1 VNKQG
6 LRQDER
12 GSALWGNG
20 TRGGG
25 SRGSALWGKGGR
37 RAGATL
43 ISAALAAVVLSFGAS
58 LPANASGGTGKV
70 SSGTFAPA
78 ALLSQAQGH
87 ADDSFAVIVQGDGS
101 TDADTLAHRI
111 GAWAA
116 HADKKLADAADKAA
130 QDLAAAQKELAKKQ
144 AEAAA
149 KAAKAALT
157 GKKSDITAAAKAAD
171 DAAKAQAKVDAAN
184 AAVAAAG
191 DSYTQA
197 GEQITRE
204 QVKNEFSSIDGV
216 AVTLTGRQI
225 TNLYDHAS
233 GLLSIT
239 PDAPAHVSGSVRWT
253 SNQLWPYET
262 GNSNNWE
269 GDQNATVAANMP
281 TIAIVDSGVQ
291 SRDDFGSRLLASVNL
306 STLPNNSAGDGR
318 GHGTFV
324 AGVAAGASPNYA
336 GASPSANLLSIDVL
350 DDTGMGLTSDIINAC
365 QWILDHKAQYNIKVA
380 NFSLHSSITAPFWID
395 PLDRAV
401 EKLWFNGITVV
412 VAAGN
417 YGSASGPSGVLYS
430 PGDDPFV
437 ITVGAADIGSKANTK
452 DDTVAPWSAWGTTI
466 DGFAKPEITAPGRYM
481 VGPVPATSSLVTERP
496 TAVVAPGYI
505 QLSGT
510 SFATP
515 IVSGVAAE
523 ILARHPNFTP
533 DQVKGALML
542 TSRPVDGALGGAA
555 GVGEIT
561 ANKAAQVE
569 SPPNPDAGLDQFV
582 KADSTT
588 GSLAF
593 DAASWNSTALANAS
607 WNSVSWN
614 SASWNSASWNSASW
628 NSVSWNSASW
638 NSASWNSA
646 SWNSASW
653 NSASWNSSSQ
663 EDAAE
668 GDATADSSVYTL
680 SVADIAD
687 LLTDP
692 DVAPS
697 NPSWLTLPP
706 TTSLATTP

>member
-1 VNKQG
+1 VKTKG
-6 LRQDER
+6 LRQGDR
-12 GSALWGNG
+12 ASALWGSG
-20 TRGGG
+20 TRGGD

-43 ISAALAAVVLSFGAS
+43 ISAALAAVILSFGAS
-58 LPANASGGTGKV
+58 LPASADSGTGQAP
-70 SSGTFAPA
+70 SGTFVPA
-78 ALLSQAQGH
+78 ALLSQAKGH
-87 ADDSFAVIVQGDGS
+87 GDDSFAVIVQGDGS
-101 TDADTLAHRI
+101 ADADTLAHRI

-130 QDLAAAQKELAKKQ
+130 EDVANAQKELAKKQ

-157 GKKSDITAAAKAAD
+157 GKKGDLSAAAKAAQEV
-171 DAAKAQAKVDAAN
+171 AKAQAKVDAAN
-184 AAVAAAG
+184 TEVAAAN
-191 DSYTQA
+191 DAYAQA
-197 GEQITRE
+197 GEQITRD

-239 PDAPAHVSGSVRWT
+239 PDAPAHVSGNVRWT
-253 SNQLWPYET
+253 SSQLWPYET

-306 STLPNNSAGDGR
+306 SSLPNNSPGDGR

-324 AGVAAGASPNYA
+324 AGIAAGGSSSYA
-336 GASPSANLLSIDVL
+336 GASPSTNLVSIDVL
-350 DDTGMGLTSDIINAC
+350 DDSGMGLTSDIINAC
-365 QWILDHKAQYNIKVA
+365 QWILDHKTQYNIKVA

-401 EKLWFNGITVV
+401 EKLWFNGVTVV

-417 YGSASGPSGVLYS
+417 YGTAGAPSGVLYS

-437 ITVGAADIGSKANTK
+437 ITVGAADIGSKANTR
-452 DDTVAPWSAWGTTI
+452 DDTVAYWSAWGSTI
-466 DGFAKPEITAPGRYM
+466 DGFAKPELTAPGRYM
-481 VGPVPATSSLVTERP
+481 VGPVPATSTLVTERP

-542 TSRPVDGALGGAA
+542 TTRPVDGALGGSA

-561 ANKAAQVE
+561 ANKAAQVDN
-569 SPPNPDAGLDQFV
+569 PPNPNAGLDQFV
-582 KADSTT
+582 KADATT
-588 GSLAF
+588 GGPAF

-668 GDATADSSVYTL
+668 GDATADASVYTL
-680 SVADIAD
+680 SPADIAD
-687 LLTDP
+687 LLADP

-697 NPSWLTLPP
+697 DPSLLTLP
-706 TTSLATTP
+706 TTTTLATTP

>member
-1 VNKQG
+1 VKTRG
-6 LRQDER
+6 LRQGDR
-12 GSALWGNG
+12 ASALWGSG
-20 TRGGG
+20 TRGGD

-43 ISAALAAVVLSFGAS
+43 ISAVLAAVILSFGAS
-58 LPANASGGTGKV
+58 ADSGSGKV
-70 SSGTFAPA
+70 PSGTFVPA

-116 HADKKLADAADKAA
+116 QADKKLADAANKAA
-130 QDLAAAQKELAKKQ
+130 ADLANAQKELTKKQ

-149 KAAKAALT
+149 KAAKAGLT
-157 GKKSDITAAAKAAD
+157 GKKGDVAAASKAAQEV
-171 DAAKAQAKVDAAN
+171 ASAQAKVDAAN
-184 AAVAAAG
+184 AAVAAAN
-191 DSYTQA
+191 DSYAQA
-197 GEQITRE
+197 GEQIVRD

-225 TNLYDHAS
+225 SQLYDHAN

-239 PDAPAHVSGSVRWT
+239 PDAPAHVSGNVRWT

-281 TIAIVDSGVQ
+281 TIAVVDSGVQ

-324 AGVAAGASPNYA
+324 AGVAAGASPNSA
-336 GASPSANLLSIDVL
+336 GASPSTNLVSIDVL
-350 DDTGMGLTSDIINAC
+350 DDSGMGLTSDIINAC

-437 ITVGAADIGSKANTK
+437 ITVGAADIGSKANTR
-452 DDTVAPWSAWGTTI
+452 DDTVASWSAWGSTV
-466 DGFAKPEITAPGRYM
+466 DGFAKPELTAPGRYM
-481 VGPVPATSSLVTERP
+481 VGPVPATSTLVTERP

-542 TSRPVDGALGGAA
+542 TTRQVDGALGGAA

-561 ANKAAQVE
+561 ANKAAQVD
-569 SPPNPDAGLDQFV
+569 SPPNPNAGLDQFV
-582 KADSTT
+582 KTDPTT
-588 GSLAF
+588 GGPVF

-668 GDATADSSVYTL
+668 GDATADASVYTL

-687 LLTDP
+687 LLADP

-697 NPSWLTLPP
+697 DPSWLTLP
-706 TTSLATTP
+706 TTTPLATTH